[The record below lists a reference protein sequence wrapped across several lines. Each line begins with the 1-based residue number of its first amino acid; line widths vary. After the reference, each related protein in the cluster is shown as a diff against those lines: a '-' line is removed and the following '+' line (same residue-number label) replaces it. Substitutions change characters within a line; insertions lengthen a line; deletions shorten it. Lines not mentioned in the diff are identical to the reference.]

1 MVRACGDDGAGA
13 CQTQQPSRPLS
24 PELASIEAMENGL
37 ALAPEEVG
45 PSGPTQGIA
54 HKHAA
59 GAALTDEGADAD
71 RVLVRAEAGQVRP
84 PPQVI
89 KSKSE
94 GAPRRA
100 SLKDSGPCLGSS
112 SMSCQSV
119 QARRPTLL
127 P

>member
-59 GAALTDEGADAD
+59 GAALTDSADAD
-71 RVLVRAEAGQVRP
+71 RMLVRAEAAQVRAP
-84 PPQVI
+84 RQVI

-100 SLKDSGPCLGSS
+100 CLKDSGPCLGSS

-119 QARRPTLL
+119 QARRPALL

>member
-13 CQTQQPSRPLS
+13 CQTHRPVWPHS

-59 GAALTDEGADAD
+59 GAALTDSADAD
-71 RVLVRAEAGQVRP
+71 RMLVRAEAAQVRAP
-84 PPQVI
+84 RQVI

-100 SLKDSGPCLGSS
+100 CLKDGGPCLGSS

-119 QARRPTLL
+119 QARRPALL

>member
-13 CQTQQPSRPLS
+13 CQTHRPVWPHS

-37 ALAPEEVG
+37 ALVPEEVG

-59 GAALTDEGADAD
+59 GAALTDSADAD
-71 RVLVRAEAGQVRP
+71 RMLVRAEAAQVRAP
-84 PPQVI
+84 RQVI